1 MSKDKGQG
9 RMWRGCNTRS
19 HWVWLGK
26 RGRSGGKHGNISGG
40 QIAVAKETGQWRRVT
55 EGSGRV

>member
-9 RMWRGCNTRS
+9 RMWSGCEIGS

-26 RGRSGGKHGNISGG
+26 KGRRRGKDGKVGGG
-40 QIAVAKETGQWRRVT
+40 QILVAKETGQWRRFT

>member
-1 MSKDKGQG
+1 MC
-9 RMWRGCNTRS
+9 RGCEIGS

-26 RGRSGGKHGNISGG
+26 KERSGNKDEKIGRGKIS
-40 QIAVAKETGQWRRVT
+40 VAKEIGQWRRVI